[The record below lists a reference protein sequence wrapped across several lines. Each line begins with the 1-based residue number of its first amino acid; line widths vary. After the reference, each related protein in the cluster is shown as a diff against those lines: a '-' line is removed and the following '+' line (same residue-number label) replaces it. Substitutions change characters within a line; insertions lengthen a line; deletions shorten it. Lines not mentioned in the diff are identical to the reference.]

1 MRIVLRVLAWIWIV
15 VNGLG
20 MLGTVLLT
28 LIGGE
33 PVKALIVLG
42 AGALLVSPGL
52 LVLRLTRSK
61 APQD

>member
-1 MRIVLRVLAWIWIV
+1 MRVVLRILAWIWIV

-20 MLGTVLLT
+20 MLGTVMLT

-42 AGALLVSPGL
+42 AGALLVSPGVVL
-52 LVLRLTRSK
+52 LWLTKPK